1 MNHTNTTITRSH
13 RPRAVLDVCH
23 CCRWRTEHGQWEIYR
38 VTMCM
43 NHKRAE
49 PVWARWSMY
58 WMRVQIQGHG
68 DAAFYP
74 VILDSGQLILQ
85 SWSTS
90 SNNKALSLWTGL
102 YRLCLHDTTVMT
114 VGHWNDQVVN
124 WISGEWLLTS
134 SSGNTHPFNGPLSRI
149 TQVSRYQKDKT
160 NLDFTEQ
167 QQTVSGS
174 GISWAMCKSAPRSR
188 QITTPAPQHSVFYR
202 SDALPAAQPTASK
215 HWRQWKH
222 ILFSDDFTFSD

>member
-1 MNHTNTTITRSH
+1 MCAIAADEERSMVNE
-13 RPRAVLDVCH
+13 RG
-23 CCRWRTEHGQWEIYR
+23 T
-38 VTMCM
+38 VTWCGKRL

-68 DAAFYP
+68 DAAFYR

-90 SNNKALSLWTGL
+90 SNNKALSLCTGL
-102 YRLCLHDTTVMT
+102 YRLCLHDTTVLT

-174 GISWAMCKSAPRSR
+174 GISWAVCKSAPRSR

-215 HWRQWKH
+215 HCRQWKH
-222 ILFSDDFTFSD
+222 ILLFSDDFTFSD